1 MHPMK
6 GEQYRFRKHVSK
18 SYKSLGNT
26 DPENLYKIYMRLII
40 LNILA
45 MLGLPFKLYFHGGAP
60 PPRPPEIVD
69 LRPPRS
75 TDFYR
80 TSLMNQGGRRP
91 TISGGLGGGAPQ

>member
-45 MLGLPFKLYFHGGAP
+45 MLGLLSMTSQLFHFVPLWAGISEPDSAPKLHKCSFGT
-60 PPRPPEIVD
+60 
-69 LRPPRS
+69 RS
-75 TDFYR
+75 KKVQR
-80 TSLMNQGGRRP
+80 AEVPVICRGVP
-91 TISGGLGGGAPQ
+91 